1 MLFCKEIYPIIC
13 VFYYPKD
20 FLNVFMFMN
29 EE

>member
-1 MLFCKEIYPIIC
+1 MLFCKEIYPSIF
-13 VFYYPKD
+13 VLYYPKD

>member
-1 MLFCKEIYPIIC
+1 MLFCKEISPIIF
-13 VFYYPKD
+13 VLYYPKD